1 MILYKIVFR
10 NIVRYS
16 RRSFAIGVA
25 VFISILALQFLDSFG
40 EGFKKGAVKM
50 LLENEGVILITPE
63 HYNIMEFAVHPLTN
77 YKSIGKYIENHIPEA
92 RIEPSIEF
100 PAVVSNDT
108 FSLNMFVTATG
119 YNSQEIKN
127 IAKNIVEGRV
137 VKNKGEMIIGQ
148 SAAGLLHCKIGDTLV
163 ILTTDRYGSMGIKEI
178 KVAGIYKTLNRKYDE
193 KMVIIHLN
201 DAQFLLG
208 WDKGEVG
215 KIKAN
220 FPNYKLAQPFA
231 QDIQHK
237 FPDIDVKPW
246 QVRLKNIGV
255 LLRTS
260 DIKMAIFI
268 AIIMIVA
275 AGIIVNTVLTS
286 VLERKREIGTLRAIG
301 TFQKELSFIV
311 FGEVILTSITAAVI
325 GTIVSFFM
333 VHYLSIHGIYIGE
346 ISGIATYMAER
357 IYPAIVWYKW
367 VTNILFSLLWASIAA
382 LYPVMICV
390 KMKPVD
396 ALRR

>member
-1 MILYKIVFR
+1 MILYKTIFR
-10 NIVRYS
+10 NIIRYS
-16 RRSFAIGVA
+16 RRSFAVGIA

-40 EGFKKGAVKM
+40 EGFKKSAVKM
-50 LLENEGVILITPE
+50 LLENEGVILITPKD
-63 HYNIMEFAVHPLTN
+63 YNIMEFAVHPLTN
-77 YKSIGKYIENHIPEA
+77 YKSIGKYIENHIPDA

-108 FSLNMFVTATG
+108 FSLNMFITA
-119 YNSQEIKN
+119 NESNPQEMRN
-127 IAKNIVEGRV
+127 IAKNIIEGRV
-137 VKNKGEMIIGQ
+137 IKNESEMIIGQ
-148 SAAGLLHCKIGDTLV
+148 SAALLLHCKIGDTLI
-163 ILTTDRYGSMGIKEI
+163 ILTTDRYGSIGVKEMRI
-178 KVAGIYKTLNRKYDE
+178 VGIYKTLNRKYDE
-193 KMVIIHLN
+193 KMVMMPLQ

-208 WDKGEVG
+208 WNKEEVG
-215 KIKAN
+215 KIKVN
-220 FPNYKLAQPFA
+220 FPNYKLAQSFA
-231 QDIQHK
+231 QDIKHN
-237 FPDIDVKPW
+237 FPNMDVSPW
-246 QVRLKNIGV
+246 QTRLKNIGV

-286 VLERKREIGTLRAIG
+286 VIERKREIGTLRAIG

-311 FGEVILTSITAAVI
+311 FGEVILTSIIAAVI

-346 ISGIATYMAER
+346 ISGIATYMADK

-367 VTNILFSLLWASIAA
+367 IGNILFSLLWAGIAA